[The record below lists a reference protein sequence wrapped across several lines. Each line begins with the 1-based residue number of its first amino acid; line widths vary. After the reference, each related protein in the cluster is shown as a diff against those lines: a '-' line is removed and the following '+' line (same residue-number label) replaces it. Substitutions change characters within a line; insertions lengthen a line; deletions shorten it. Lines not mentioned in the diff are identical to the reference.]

1 MNLPIPLPIPEELS
15 EGLALVQQYAPAV
28 LPILKAIKAGHVEEG
43 ELVEW
48 AKECLT
54 MLSDAQ
60 MKREL
65 ESKA

>member
-1 MNLPIPLPIPEELS
+1 MSILDDALPNEVK
-15 EGLALVQQYAPAV
+15 EGLALVQEYAPSV